1 MADGRAREDEGGES
15 ACYAHL
21 ACPQCGAIL
30 DDPGHSTQCQWPQP
44 DRDIAETVAET
55 PEQST

>member
-1 MADGRAREDEGGES
+1 MADAGAREDEGGES

-30 DDPGHSTQCQWPQP
+30 DDPGHSTQCQWQQP
-44 DRDIAETVAET
+44 DSDSAETLAGT
-55 PEQST
+55 PESST